1 MKIVYPIISTFV
13 LNTSSKAHFFSF
25 VDSHAVSPNNPKRL
39 CSGIWYTVFPSFRAW
54 EIVIK
59 PTSLRLELLPY
70 IVFNYFT
77 EGNFIMS
84 ICLKSCFYSDLCF
97 HFQKCYQGTRL
108 LGWHC
113 RRISYRHPCLKASYG
128 VQHILWS
135 ERSDKGQCCQSLAT
149 LEKGNAIIWVNQ
161 TLFITHVCFS
171 I

>member
-1 MKIVYPIISTFV
+1 M
-13 LNTSSKAHFFSF
+13 
-25 VDSHAVSPNNPKRL
+25 
-39 CSGIWYTVFPSFRAW
+39 WYTVFPSFRTW
-54 EIVIK
+54 GIVIK

-108 LGWHC
+108 LGWYC
-113 RRISYRHPCLKASYG
+113 RWISYRHPCLKASYR
-128 VQHILWS
+128 VQHIFWS

-161 TLFITHVCFS
+161 AVFITHMCFS
-171 I
+171 IYKHLKGVSTCRLRVY